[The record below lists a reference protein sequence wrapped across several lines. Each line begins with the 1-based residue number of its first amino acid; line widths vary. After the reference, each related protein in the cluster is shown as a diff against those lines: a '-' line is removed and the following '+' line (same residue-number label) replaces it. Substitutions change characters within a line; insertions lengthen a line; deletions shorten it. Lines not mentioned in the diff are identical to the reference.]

1 MYVCHL
7 VFRAHRGAPSRLI
20 NYQKK
25 VVAVQQPPLVNFK
38 SHTVCVNVFS
48 PKVLGKDNVFTFP
61 TGNGTRLHN
70 GPWSYIRATRSR
82 LKI

>member
-38 SHTVCVNVFS
+38 SHTQCVS
-48 PKVLGKDNVFTFP
+48 MYLGRKYLVRTMFLHSLLG
-61 TGNGTRLHN
+61 TGPGFIMGRGHTS
-70 GPWSYIRATRSR
+70 GPPEVG
-82 LKI
+82 